1 MRTVVTAKLDRF
13 RQEIPGMLQSVTP
26 MVADSDGD
34 WVRFRDVET
43 LWQQLEAAQH
53 DMQDLLKVLKV
64 YAHCRHGSIDCF
76 CVKEARAELW
86 ID

>member
-1 MRTVVTAKLDRF
+1 
-13 RQEIPGMLQSVTP
+13 MLESLNP
-26 MVADSDGD
+26 MIADPAGE

-53 DMQDLLKVLKV
+53 DMLKLLKVLQV